1 MTNELLF
8 GPYSPLWSPGLFG
21 VLVGLA
27 VFLSWLAYAP
37 THQKAEVEDR
47 LASYLERATA
57 VEEEAELREPVMRRV
72 ILPLLRQLLRL
83 AGGLAPKRNLEA
95 TQKLLTQAGDPGRL
109 SALDFLGLRVLA
121 LALLAGL
128 GFVFSVGG
136 QGVMIALRN
145 ALLAGIV
152 GFVLPTYW
160 LTAKARQRRTAIS
173 RALPDA
179 LDMLTIGVEAGLA
192 FESAMMRVGEKW
204 HNPLTEEFRRAI
216 GEMRVGASREEALQ
230 RMAERCD
237 VPDLNTFVAILIQ
250 SSQLGVSI
258 AQVLHN
264 QAAEMRLKRRQRA
277 EEQARQAGIKIMI
290 PMAFFI
296 FPALFVVILG
306 PAIPVLLAAFR
317 NVMR

>member
-1 MTNELLF
+1 MTNELWF
-8 GPYSPLWSPGLFG
+8 GPYSPLWSPGVFG
-21 VLVGLA
+21 VLLGLA

-37 THQKAEVEDR
+37 ARRTAEVEDR
-47 LASYLERATA
+47 LTSYLSRGVAL
-57 VEEEAELREPVMRRV
+57 EEEELREPVVQR
-72 ILPLLRQLLRL
+72 IIIPLFRQLLRL
-83 AGGLAPKRNLEA
+83 AGGLAPRRNLEA
-95 TQKLLTQAGDPGRL
+95 TQKLLTQAGDPGQL
-109 SALDFLGLRVLA
+109 SALDFVGLRVLA
-121 LALLAGL
+121 LAIFAGFGFLL
-128 GFVFSVGG
+128 SIGG
-136 QGVMIALRN
+136 QGVMTALRN

-160 LTAKARQRRTAIS
+160 LTSKARQRRTAIA

-204 HNPLTEEFRRAI
+204 HNPLTEEFRRAV

-258 AQVLHN
+258 SQVLHN

-277 EEQARQAGIKIMI
+277 EERARQAGIKIMI

-306 PAIPVLLAAFR
+306 PAIPTLLSAFK